1 MNSSPG
7 VTSGAT
13 SGASSGATSGVTS
26 RVTTGVTSRVT
37 SGVKPG
43 VISRVAS
50 GIPAGD
56 PPGLSRYGA
65 LAVALRLR
73 ITGGDWLPGHA
84 LPAEQ
89 ALAAEHGVALGTLRQ
104 ALSVL
109 ADEGLVERRH
119 GHGTFVRAGLAGAP
133 MLRFFRFG
141 KGDGDGDG
149 DGDPDGNRAVPAS
162 RILARQEAV
171 PPQAVGAALGL
182 SAGSS
187 ALRLR
192 RLRSLG
198 GVPRLL
204 EQIWL
209 PLPLFAA
216 LQGGDPADWGDL
228 LYPAYAER
236 CGVHVHRATDE
247 IGFTAL
253 NAADARA
260 LHLPAAHPCAVV
272 QRRAHDITGRCV
284 EWLLT
289 RGDAH
294 AFHYTVSIT

>member
-7 VTSGAT
+7 VTSGA
-13 SGASSGATSGVTS
+13 SSGATS
-26 RVTTGVTSRVT
+26 GVTSRVT

-65 LAVALRLR
+65 LAIALRSR
-73 ITGGDWLPGHA
+73 ITSGDWLPGRA

-149 DGDPDGNRAVPAS
+149 DPDGDRAVPVS

-171 PPQAVGAALGL
+171 PPQAVAAALGL
-182 SAGSS
+182 PAGSS

-247 IGFTAL
+247 IGFAAL

-260 LHLPAAHPCAVV
+260 LQLPAAHPCAMVR
-272 QRRAHDITGRCV
+272 RRAHDIAGRCV
-284 EWLLT
+284 EWRMT